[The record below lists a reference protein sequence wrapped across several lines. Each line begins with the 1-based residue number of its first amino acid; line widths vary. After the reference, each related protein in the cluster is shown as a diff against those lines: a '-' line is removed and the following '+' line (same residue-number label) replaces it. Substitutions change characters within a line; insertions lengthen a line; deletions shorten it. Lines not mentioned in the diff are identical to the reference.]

1 MTTKFIEDLMQ
12 RFAVLAEQEP
22 ESNILLRTLASADP
36 VVREEFFSY
45 LKKASENSLAPALA
59 AAADAP
65 PRHWSDDLPTE
76 PQALPP
82 IALAG
87 QSQSGESHPA
97 PKARWAADGR
107 RVWPMFRSAFRYR
120 RPAARSGTFW
130 SD

>member
-59 AAADAP
+59 VAADAP

-82 IALAG
+82 IAFAG
-87 QSQSGESHPA
+87 QSQSGESPPA
-97 PKARWAADGR
+97 
-107 RVWPMFRSAFRYR
+107 S
-120 RPAARSGTFW
+120 
-130 SD
+130 